1 MSSDLGL
8 ETHSP
13 PSRPPWGLV
22 GVLLACTT
30 TCYID
35 RIALSGLAPT
45 LLDEFDMTNSE
56 YAFVVNC
63 FMVTYAVM
71 YSVGGRLA
79 DVLGFRRALF
89 LYVVWWS
96 IAGSMHALS
105 AGFRSL
111 AFYRL
116 LLAVGQGGV
125 WPASMKTVAHEVRGP
140 IKSFAVGIVN
150 VGSSLGS
157 AVTVPLVSWLT
168 LVYGWRAAFLVT
180 GLIGFLVLPF
190 WLSLTRRLSLG
201 PDEEKNAEAIPW
213 LHVVRYR
220 QAWAVFLAR
229 MTAAGVWG
237 FYVYWI
243 PPYLAQDKGLDIT
256 QIGLMAWIPYVMS
269 GFGDLWGTGMAS
281 WLIARGWT
289 VNRARKT
296 VLCIAGIA
304 ATALIGAAYTPSI
317 WLAMACISLGALG
330 FKTVSV
336 NLLNLPND
344 YFPASFV
351 GTSFGFSGTG
361 ASVGIVLTTA
371 AIGWVLDTTGNY
383 LPVLV
388 GIGLLSPLAV
398 IVTFVVG
405 GRIEPVRGIGHG
417 PVHKT
422 SPSA

>member
-1 MSSDLGL
+1 MPSDQASD
-8 ETHSP
+8 THSP
-13 PSRPPWGLV
+13 PGKPPWGLV

-45 LLDEFDMTNSE
+45 LLGEFDMTNSE
-56 YAFVVNC
+56 YAFVVNS

-79 DVLGFRRALF
+79 DVLGFRRALS

-111 AFYRL
+111 AAYRL

-140 IKSFAVGIVN
+140 IRSFAVGIVN

-168 LVYGWRAAFLVT
+168 LVYGWRVAFLVT
-180 GLIGFLVLPF
+180 GLIGFAVLPF
-190 WLSLTRRLSLG
+190 WLSLTRRQSRG
-201 PDEEKNAEAIPW
+201 PEEEESAEAIPW
-213 LHVVRYR
+213 LDVVRYR
-220 QAWAVFLAR
+220 QAWAVFLGR

-256 QIGLMAWIPYVMS
+256 QIGLMAWIPYIMS

-304 ATALIGAAYTPSI
+304 AMALIGAAYTPSI

-361 ASVGIVLTTA
+361 ASIGIVLTTA

-383 LPVLV
+383 LPVLI

-398 IVTFVVG
+398 IVTFIVG
-405 GRIEPVRGIGHG
+405 GRIEPVSGIGHDAAATRSSG
-417 PVHKT
+417 
-422 SPSA
+422 S

>member
-1 MSSDLGL
+1 MPSDQAL
-8 ETHSP
+8 ETDSP
-13 PSRPPWGLV
+13 PRRPPWGLV
-22 GVLLACTT
+22 AVLLACTT

-56 YAFVVNC
+56 YAFVVNS

-71 YSVGGRLA
+71 YSIGGRLA
-79 DVLGFRRALF
+79 DVLGFRRALSLF
-89 LYVVWWS
+89 VVWWS
-96 IAGSMHALS
+96 IAGSMHTLS
-105 AGFRSL
+105 VGFRSL
-111 AFYRL
+111 AAYRL

-140 IKSFAVGIVN
+140 IRSFAVGIVN

-157 AVTVPLVSWLT
+157 ALTVPLVSWLT
-168 LVYGWRAAFLVT
+168 VVYGWRTAFLVT
-180 GLIGFLVLPF
+180 GLIGFAVLPF
-190 WLSLTRRLSLG
+190 WLSLTGRQHRES
-201 PDEEKNAEAIPW
+201 EEAKNTEAIPW

-220 QAWAVFLAR
+220 QAWAVFLGR

-243 PPYLAQDKGLDIT
+243 PPYLAQDKGLDVT
-256 QIGLMAWIPYVMS
+256 QIGLMAWIPYLMS

-296 VLCIAGIA
+296 VLCISGIM
-304 ATALIGAAYTPSI
+304 ATALIGAAYASNV
-317 WLAMACISLGALG
+317 WFAMACISLGALG

-361 ASVGIVLTTA
+361 ASAGIVLTTA
-371 AIGWVLDTTGNY
+371 AIGWVLDTTGSY
-383 LPVLV
+383 LPVLI

-398 IVTFVVG
+398 IVTFIVG
-405 GRIEPVRGIGHG
+405 GRIEPVRGIGHD
-417 PVHKT
+417 PVHTT
-422 SPSA
+422 SPGS

>member
-1 MSSDLGL
+1 MPSDPALD
-8 ETHSP
+8 THSP
-13 PSRPPWGLV
+13 PTKPPWGLV

-56 YAFVVNC
+56 YALVVNC

-111 AFYRL
+111 AAYRL
-116 LLAVGQGGV
+116 LLAIGQGGV

-140 IKSFAVGIVN
+140 IRSFVVGIVN

-180 GLIGFLVLPF
+180 GLISFAVLPF
-190 WLSLTRRLSLG
+190 WLSLTGQQRRG
-201 PDEEKNAEAIPW
+201 PEEEKSAEAIAW
-213 LHVVRYR
+213 LDVVRYR
-220 QAWAVFLAR
+220 QSWAVFLGR

-296 VLCIAGIA
+296 VLCIAGVA
-304 ATALIGAAYTPSI
+304 AMALIGAAYTPSI

-405 GRIEPVRGIGHG
+405 GRIEPVREIGHG
-417 PVHKT
+417 PIHQT
-422 SPSA
+422 SRSA